1 MNHLKIAVGLI
12 LSLLFSSCNPGTSED
27 VVYNQLADKQAKAI
41 YKVNNK
47 EFYPA
52 EGIFSAEINA
62 SDQLLSLTLV
72 DQFDDRTII
81 SFGGENWYVSM
92 PVKKEVFADNQVNA
106 GVKMGKLIDRQ
117 KMVGIGYVMSEG
129 TVTLQEF
136 SKDKVVIKIKGKVG
150 KYSDFQEATEFF
162 PMEGTVVC
170 KKPTFQLMNI
180 TEEELFSAKKTSA
193 KL

>member
-1 MNHLKIAVGLI
+1 MNHLKIAASLI
-12 LSLLFSSCNPGTSED
+12 LSLLFSSCSPDTSED
-27 VVYNQLADKQAKAI
+27 SIYNQLADKQAKAI

-47 EFYPA
+47 EFYPS
-52 EGIFSAEINA
+52 EGVFSAEINA
-62 SDQLLSLTLV
+62 SDKLLSMTLV

-81 SFGGENWYVSM
+81 SFGGENWYVAV

-106 GVKMGKLIDRQ
+106 GVKMGKLLDRK
-117 KMVGIGYVMSEG
+117 KMIGVGYVMSEG
-129 TVTLQEF
+129 IVTLQEF
-136 SKDKVVIKIKGKVG
+136 SKDKVVIKVKGKVG

-180 TEEELFSAKKTSA
+180 TEEELFNAQKTSA

>member
-1 MNHLKIAVGLI
+1 MNYLKIAAVLI
-12 LSLLFSSCNPGTSED
+12 LCFLISSCNPGTTED
-27 VVYNQLADKQAKAI
+27 VIYNQLADKQAKAI
-41 YKVNNK
+41 YKINNTD
-47 EFYPA
+47 FYPS

-62 SDQLLSLTLV
+62 SDQLLSMTLI

-106 GVKMGKLIDRQ
+106 GVKIGKLVDRQ
-117 KMVGIGYVMSEG
+117 KMTGLGYVMSEG
-129 TVTLQEF
+129 TVTLVEF
-136 SKDKVVIKIKGKVG
+136 SKDKIVVKIKGKVG
-150 KYSDFQEATEFF
+150 KYSDFQEATEFY

-170 KKPTFQLMNI
+170 KKPTFHLMNI
-180 TEEELFSAKKTSA
+180 TEEELFSAPKTSA

>member
-12 LSLLFSSCNPGTSED
+12 FSLFFSSCNPGTSED

-47 EFYPA
+47 EFYPS

-136 SKDKVVIKIKGKVG
+136 SKDKVIVKIKGKVG

-180 TEEELFSAKKTSA
+180 TEEELFSAQKTSA